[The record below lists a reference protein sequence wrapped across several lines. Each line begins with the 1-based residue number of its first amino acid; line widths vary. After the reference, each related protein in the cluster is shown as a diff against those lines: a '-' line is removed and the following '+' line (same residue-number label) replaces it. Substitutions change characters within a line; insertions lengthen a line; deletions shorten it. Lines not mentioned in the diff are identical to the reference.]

1 MSKIFGV
8 FWKACWL
15 PLIWAL
21 IKRRKQQELE
31 QTVKEIEGQKETPQK
46 QKFESSFFQLLGLH
60 NDIVNSME
68 ISLGHTVYQGWQC
81 FDYLLDEFR
90 HNYGGAE
97 ERYHAGMAQNP
108 YEARQLRLKWINDKY
123 EELFDRYQ
131 SQVGP
136 YFRNLYNVVKF
147 VDRSD
152 FPRDYKTKK
161 FYTNLIRA
169 QLSRDELGL
178 LFYNCLSDRGAK
190 FKKLVEKYAL
200 LKYLPFEV
208 LMNKKHRT
216 LYEGSAHSEKVK
228 IYVTSRGGVYVK
240 AEELLANP
248 EVREK
253 IKKMAEIS
261 VGMTETPVERKSSG
275 TSSKDRK

>member
-21 IKRRKQQELE
+21 LKRRKQQELE
-31 QTVKEIEGQKETPQK
+31 QTKKEIEGQKETPQK
-46 QKFESSFFQLLGLH
+46 QKFESSFFPLL
-60 NDIVNSME
+60 DQYRDVVNSTE
-68 ISLGHTVYQGWQC
+68 LPKRYGVPYQGKERIVSYM
-81 FDYLLDEFR
+81 FEEFR
-90 HNYGGAE
+90 NIFKKDNGE
-97 ERYHAGMAQNP
+97 
-108 YEARQLRLKWINDKY
+108 YENEWYREPPEVRREFINDKY
-123 EELFDRYQ
+123 EKFFVKYQ
-131 SQVGP
+131 RWIDE
-136 YFRNLYNVVKF
+136 YFQRLYNVVKF

-169 QLSRDELGL
+169 QLSHDELGL
-178 LFYNCLSDRGAK
+178 LFYNCLSNRGAK

-200 LKYLPFEV
+200 LKYLPSEV

-216 LYEGSAHSEKVK
+216 LYEGSAYSEKVK

-261 VGMTETPVERKSSG
+261 VGKSSG
-275 TSSKDRK
+275 MSSKDRT